1 MLSFLNI
8 ENMLMVVVLTFLV
21 TKITDKFSK
30 RKMLLL
36 GLLFYS
42 VGYSVV
48 TSANLWYIL
57 VLFNGL
63 ATIGELVYSP
73 IMNAEKANM
82 MPEDKRGSYS
92 AFSNLGFN
100 GADLIAR
107 GAIIL
112 GAFLVPT
119 MMSVFLGMILMAGT
133 FLLYSGL
140 FVVNKIR
147 VQKNMST

>member
-1 MLSFLNI
+1 M
-8 ENMLMVVVLTFLV
+8 
-21 TKITDKFSK
+21 
-30 RKMLLL
+30 
-36 GLLFYS
+36 
-42 VGYSVV
+42 V
-48 TSANLWYIL
+48 TSANIWYVL
-57 VLFNGL
+57 VLFNAL
-63 ATIGELVYSP
+63 ATIGELIYSP

-92 AFSNLGFN
+92 AFSNLSFS

-119 MMSVFLGMILMAGT
+119 MMSVYVGIILMAGT

-140 FVVNKIR
+140 FVANKIR
-147 VQKNMST
+147 VQKDISA